1 MKVILVTIIAG
12 ILGAT
17 GRILLLELISRM
29 RITHVDAVKAVGTL
43 YHGYF
48 GHPLLRGVGANYLFG
63 VISAFIY
70 LTLISFVCP
79 ASSVLVTAGFGALIG
94 LHQGYAEG
102 FSLVPLVAEHHP
114 LPEFRK
120 HGHEVVIY
128 NWLVQIFYGLI
139 VGAIFGWTKVQLF

>member
-1 MKVILVTIIAG
+1 MAG

-17 GRILLLELISRM
+17 GRILLLQLMRRM
-29 RITHVDAVKAVGTL
+29 NITHVDTLKAIGTL

-63 VISAFIY
+63 IISAFIY
-70 LTLISFVCP
+70 LALISFVCP
-79 ASSVLVTAGFGALIG
+79 AASIPVTAGFGALIG

-120 HGHEVVIY
+120 YGHEAVIY

-139 VGAIFGWTKVQLF
+139 VGAVFGWTKVQLF